1 MWLVSGTHDD
11 PEDDKLMDKD
21 SADALYSAVKSMMYA
36 IRTEVHDAQ
45 LEAAHRMIHNAKPRM
60 FRRPSESKLGNDEA
74 LVRILKDNPH
84 HVDLE

>member
-1 MWLVSGTHDD
+1 
-11 PEDDKLMDKD
+11 
-21 SADALYSAVKSMMYA
+21 MYA
-36 IRTEVHDAQ
+36 IRTVVHDAQ
-45 LEAAHRMIHNAKPRM
+45 PEAAHRMIDNAKPRM

>member
-36 IRTEVHDAQ
+36 IRTEVHDA
-45 LEAAHRMIHNAKPRM
+45 
-60 FRRPSESKLGNDEA
+60 
-74 LVRILKDNPH
+74 
-84 HVDLE
+84 